1 MKLKI
6 TALILVLVM
15 ALGLMAGCGKD
26 AGTTTGAADDGKMA
40 VKIILVLED
49 KTEKTYDIRVTKD
62 SNLRDALLEA
72 ELITEEEH
80 AALFV
85 STIDGHTADFM
96 QGYTWLV
103 TNENDEQIQ
112 GFMEEI
118 ILEDGQTI
126 KLTHYMVPQFD

>member
-1 MKLKI
+1 MKKL

-15 ALGLMAGCGKD
+15 ALGLMAGCGNE
-26 AGTTTGAADDGKMA
+26 AGTGADDGKIN
-40 VKIILVLED
+40 VKLILVLED
-49 KTEKTYDIRVTKD
+49 KTEKTYDLKVTKD

-72 ELITEEEH
+72 KLITEEEH

-103 TNENDEQIQ
+103 TNEKDEQIQ
-112 GFMEEI
+112 GFFEEI
-118 ILEDGQTI
+118 ILTDGQTI
-126 KLTHYMVPQFD
+126 KLTHYVVPQFD